1 MEMPFWRES
10 VRKSDRERI
19 PGLIYTEETHYKL
32 EVRYEKT
39 VINGTGPVHGPRPG
53 GLWRRQWKQDPRRHP
68 GEHDQTVYKITYANT
83 VADSNPQAI
92 NAKYMAERMSELSG
106 GRIEMTVFNNNKLGS
121 FSDCFQQMQ
130 QPNGTVQMGDVSSAS
145 ITQFSDLYTPFA
157 LPFLF
162 ASKEQSFDY
171 FDKGETVKA
180 IEAQFLADTNVRVL
194 GYFYNDARAL
204 TNSKKAVSTPADCAG
219 LKLRVMTSDV
229 YIKTFEAL
237 NAAPVSMQFNE
248 LFSALQQGAVDG
260 QDNGLILSM
269 DSKFNEVQGYYTDLG
284 HVQDTSVIFISE
296 SFYQSLPEDLQQVV
310 MQAAQEAVAKERQ
323 DYADKLDS
331 YLEEMKKS
339 MEVTILTDDQ
349 RAAFKDACSSVYDW
363 YRSQYPQYDLDAI
376 MADIEKY

>member
-1 MEMPFWRES
+1 MKKIVAMAMAAVMSLSLAACGGSTTPAAS
-10 VRKSDRERI
+10 AGGSD
-19 PGLIYTEETHYKL
+19 K
-32 EVRYEKT
+32 
-39 VINGTGPVHGPRPG
+39 
-53 GLWRRQWKQDPRRHP
+53 
-68 GEHDQTVYKITYANT
+68 TVYKITYANT

-92 NAKYMAERMSELSG
+92 NAKYMAERMKELSG
-106 GRIEMTVFNNNKLGS
+106 GRIEMTVFNNNKLGA

-145 ITQFSDLYTPFA
+145 ITQFSNLYTPFA

-162 ASKEQSFDY
+162 KDKEQSFNY
-171 FDKGETVKA
+171 FDNGETVKA
-180 IEAQFLADTNVRVL
+180 IEEQFLADTNVRVL

-204 TNSKKAVSTPADCAG
+204 TNSKTAVSKPADMKG

-237 NAAPVSMQFNE
+237 GAAPVSMQFSE

-310 MQAAQEAVAKERQ
+310 VQAAQEAVAKERQ

-331 YLEEMKKS
+331 YLEEMKKT
-339 MEVTILTDDQ
+339 MDVTILTDEQ
-349 RAAFKDACSSVYDW
+349 RAEFKETCQSVYDW
-363 YRSQYPQYDLDAI
+363 YRKSYPDYDLDNI
-376 MADIEKY
+376 MADIAKY

>member
-1 MEMPFWRES
+1 MKKIVAMTMAAVMSLSLAACGGSTTPAAS
-10 VRKSDRERI
+10 AGGSDD
-19 PGLIYTEETHYKL
+19 K
-32 EVRYEKT
+32 
-39 VINGTGPVHGPRPG
+39 
-53 GLWRRQWKQDPRRHP
+53 
-68 GEHDQTVYKITYANT
+68 TVYKITYANT

-92 NAKYMAERMSELSG
+92 NAKYMAERMKELSG
-106 GRIEMTVFNNNKLGS
+106 GRIEMTVFNNNKLGA

-145 ITQFSDLYTPFA
+145 ITQFSNLYTPFA

-162 ASKEQSFDY
+162 KDKEQSFNY
-171 FDKGETVKA
+171 FDNGETVKA
-180 IEAQFLADTNVRVL
+180 IEEQFLADTNVRVL

-204 TNSKKAVSTPADCAG
+204 TNSKTAVSKPADMKG

-237 NAAPVSMQFNE
+237 GAAPVSMQFSE

-260 QDNGLILSM
+260 QDNGMILSM

-310 MQAAQEAVAKERQ
+310 VQAAQEAVAKERQ

-331 YLEEMKKS
+331 YLEEMKKT
-339 MEVTILTDDQ
+339 MDVTILTDEQ
-349 RAAFKDACSSVYDW
+349 RAEFKETCQSVYD
-363 YRSQYPQYDLDAI
+363 
-376 MADIEKY
+376 

>member
-1 MEMPFWRES
+1 MKKIVAMAMAAVMSLSLAACGGSTTPAAS
-10 VRKSDRERI
+10 AGGSDD
-19 PGLIYTEETHYKL
+19 K
-32 EVRYEKT
+32 
-39 VINGTGPVHGPRPG
+39 
-53 GLWRRQWKQDPRRHP
+53 
-68 GEHDQTVYKITYANT
+68 TVYKITYANT

-92 NAKYMAERMSELSG
+92 NAKYMAERMKELSG
-106 GRIEMTVFNNNKLGS
+106 GRIEMTVFNNNKLGA

-145 ITQFSDLYTPFA
+145 ITQFSNLYTPFA

-162 ASKEQSFDY
+162 KDKEQSFNY
-171 FDKGETVKA
+171 FDNGETVKA
-180 IEAQFLADTNVRVL
+180 IEEQFLADTNVRVL

-204 TNSKKAVSTPADCAG
+204 TNSETAVSKPADMKG

-237 NAAPVSMQFNE
+237 GAAPVSMQFSE

-310 MQAAQEAVAKERQ
+310 VQAAQEAVAKERQ

-331 YLEEMKKS
+331 YLEEMKKT
-339 MEVTILTDDQ
+339 MDVTILTDEQ
-349 RAAFKDACSSVYDW
+349 RAEFKETCQSVYDW
-363 YRSQYPQYDLDAI
+363 YRKSYPDYDLDNI
-376 MADIEKY
+376 MADIAKY

>member
-1 MEMPFWRES
+1 MNKIVAMAMAAVMSLSLAACGGSTTPAAS
-10 VRKSDRERI
+10 AGGSDD
-19 PGLIYTEETHYKL
+19 K
-32 EVRYEKT
+32 
-39 VINGTGPVHGPRPG
+39 
-53 GLWRRQWKQDPRRHP
+53 
-68 GEHDQTVYKITYANT
+68 TVYKITYANT

-92 NAKYMAERMSELSG
+92 NAKYMAERMKELSG
-106 GRIEMTVFNNNKLGS
+106 GRIEMTVFNNNKLGA

-145 ITQFSDLYTPFA
+145 ITQFSNLYTPFA

-162 ASKEQSFDY
+162 KDKEQSFNY
-171 FDKGETVKA
+171 FDNGETVKA
-180 IEAQFLADTNVRVL
+180 IEEQFLADTNVRVL

-204 TNSKKAVSTPADCAG
+204 TNSKTAVSKPADMKG

-237 NAAPVSMQFNE
+237 GAAPVSMQFSE

-310 MQAAQEAVAKERQ
+310 VQAAQEAVAKERQ

-331 YLEEMKKS
+331 YLEEMKKT
-339 MEVTILTDDQ
+339 MDVTILTDEQ
-349 RAAFKDACSSVYDW
+349 RAEFKETCQSVYDW
-363 YRSQYPQYDLDAI
+363 YRKSYPDYDLDNI
-376 MADIEKY
+376 MADIAKY

>member
-1 MEMPFWRES
+1 MKRLVALALTLMMVASLAACGNNSAGSTSSPAGS
-10 VRKSDRERI
+10 
-19 PGLIYTEETHYKL
+19 
-32 EVRYEKT
+32 
-39 VINGTGPVHGPRPG
+39 GTTAG
-53 GLWRRQWKQDPRRHP
+53 G
-68 GEHDQTVYKITYANT
+68 DQTVYKITYANT

-106 GRIEMTVFNNNKLGS
+106 GRIEMTVFNNNKLGA

-130 QPNGTVQMGDVSSAS
+130 QANGTVQMGDVSSAS
-145 ITQFSDLYTPFA
+145 ITQFSELYTPFA

-162 ASKEQSFDY
+162 SSKEQSFDY
-171 FDKGETVKA
+171 FDNGETVKA
-180 IEAQFLADTNVRVL
+180 IEEEFLSETNVRVL

-204 TNSKKAVSTPADCAG
+204 TNSKRAVSTPADCAG

-237 NAAPVSMQFNE
+237 NAAPVSMQFSE

-296 SFYQSLPEDLQQVV
+296 AFYQSLPEDLQQVV
-310 MQAAQEAVAKERQ
+310 VQAAQEAVEKERQ

-331 YLEEMKKS
+331 YLEEMKKT
-339 MEVTILTDDQ
+339 MEVTILTDEQ
-349 RAAFKDACSSVYDW
+349 RAAFKEACTPVYDW
-363 YRSQYPQYDLDAI
+363 YRGEYSQYDLDAI
-376 MADIEKY
+376 MADIANY

>member
-1 MEMPFWRES
+1 MKKVLALVLSLVMVFALAACGNS
-10 VRKSDRERI
+10 GSS
-19 PGLIYTEETHYKL
+19 GGSTAQS
-32 EVRYEKT
+32 
-39 VINGTGPVHGPRPG
+39 GTTASTDSGSGSG
-53 GLWRRQWKQDPRRHP
+53 G
-68 GEHDQTVYKITYANT
+68 DQTVYKITYVNT

-92 NAKYMAERMSELSG
+92 NAKYMADRMRELSG
-106 GRIEMTVFNNNKLGS
+106 GRLDMTVFNNNKLGA

-145 ITQFSDLYTPFA
+145 VTQFSDLYTPFA

-171 FDKGETVKA
+171 FDNGETVKA
-180 IEAQFLADTNVRVL
+180 IEEQFLQQTNVRVL

-204 TNSKKAVSTPADCAG
+204 TNSKRAVSTPADCAG

-237 NAAPVSMQFNE
+237 NAAPVSMQFSE

-296 SFYQSLPEDLQQVV
+296 AFYQSLPEDLQQIVV
-310 MQAAQEAVAKERQ
+310 QAAQEAVAKERQ

-331 YLEEMKKS
+331 YLEEMRKT
-339 MEVTILTDDQ
+339 MDVTILTDDQ
-349 RAAFKDACSSVYDW
+349 RAAFKDACSPVYDW
-363 YRSQYPQYDLDAI
+363 YRTEYPQYDLNAI
-376 MADIEKY
+376 MADIANY

>member
-1 MEMPFWRES
+1 MKKFLAVVLCMLMIASLAACGQKASSAAPAQS
-10 VRKSDRERI
+10 
-19 PGLIYTEETHYKL
+19 
-32 EVRYEKT
+32 
-39 VINGTGPVHGPRPG
+39 G
-53 GLWRRQWKQDPRRHP
+53 GAAASND
-68 GEHDQTVYKITYANT
+68 TVYKITYANT

-92 NAKYMAERMSELSG
+92 NAKYMAERMKELSG
-106 GRIEMTVFNNNKLGS
+106 GRLEMTVFNNNKLGA

-145 ITQFSDLYTPFA
+145 VTQFSDLYTPFA

-171 FDKGETVKA
+171 FDNGETVKA
-180 IEAQFLADTNVRVL
+180 IEEQFLTQTNVRVL

-204 TNSKKAVSTPADCAG
+204 TNSKVAVSKPSDMNG

-229 YIKTFEAL
+229 YINTFESL
-237 NAAPVSMQFNE
+237 GSAPVSMQFSE

-296 SFYQSLPEDLQQVV
+296 AFYQSLPEDLQQIVV
-310 MQAAQEAVAKERQ
+310 QAAQEAVAKERQ

-331 YLEEMKKS
+331 YLEEMRKT
-339 MEVTILTDDQ
+339 MDVTILTDEQ
-349 RAAFKDACSSVYDW
+349 RAAFKETCSPVYDW
-363 YRSQYPQYDLDAI
+363 YRANYPDYDLDAI
-376 MADIEKY
+376 MADIAKY

>member
-1 MEMPFWRES
+1 MKKIVAMAMAAAMSLSLAACGGSTTPAAS
-10 VRKSDRERI
+10 AGGSD
-19 PGLIYTEETHYKL
+19 K
-32 EVRYEKT
+32 
-39 VINGTGPVHGPRPG
+39 
-53 GLWRRQWKQDPRRHP
+53 
-68 GEHDQTVYKITYANT
+68 TVYKITYANT

-92 NAKYMAERMSELSG
+92 NAKYMAERMKELSG
-106 GRIEMTVFNNNKLGS
+106 GRIEMTVFNNNKLGA

-145 ITQFSDLYTPFA
+145 VTQFSNLYTPFA

-162 ASKEQSFDY
+162 KDKEQSFNY
-171 FDKGETVKA
+171 FDNGETVKA
-180 IEAQFLADTNVRVL
+180 IEEQFLADTNVRVL

-204 TNSKKAVSTPADCAG
+204 TNSKTAVSKPADMKG

-237 NAAPVSMQFNE
+237 GAAPVSMQFSE

-310 MQAAQEAVAKERQ
+310 VQAAQEAVAKERQ

-331 YLEEMKKS
+331 YLEEMKKT
-339 MEVTILTDDQ
+339 MDVTILTDEQ
-349 RAAFKDACSSVYDW
+349 RAEFKETCQSVYDW
-363 YRSQYPQYDLDAI
+363 YRKSYPDYDLDNI
-376 MADIEKY
+376 MADIAKY

>member
-1 MEMPFWRES
+1 MKKLLALALSLMLVLS
-10 VRKSDRERI
+10 LCACGDKSDE
-19 PGLIYTEETHYKL
+19 
-32 EVRYEKT
+32 
-39 VINGTGPVHGPRPG
+39 G
-53 GLWRRQWKQDPRRHP
+53 GNANSDSDK
-68 GEHDQTVYKITYANT
+68 TVYKITYANT

-92 NAKYMAERMSELSG
+92 YAKYMAERLSELSD
-106 GRIEMTVFNNNKLGS
+106 GRIEMTVFNNNKLGA

-130 QPNGTVQMGDVSSAS
+130 SANGTVQMGDVSSAS
-145 ITQFSDLYTPFA
+145 VTQFSDLYTPFA

-162 ASKEQSFDY
+162 SSKEQSFDY
-171 FDKGETVKA
+171 FDNSETIDA
-180 IEAQFLADTNVRVL
+180 IEEQFLADTNVRVL

-204 TNSKKAVSTPADCAG
+204 TNSKHAVETPADCAG

-237 NAAPVSMQFNE
+237 DAAPVSMQFSE

-296 SFYQSLPEDLQQVV
+296 SFFQSLPEDLQQVV
-310 MQAAQEAVAKERQ
+310 LQAAEEAIAMERQ
-323 DYADKLDS
+323 AYADMLDS
-331 YLEEMKKS
+331 YLETMKES

-349 RAAFKDACSSVYDW
+349 RAAFKEACQPVYDW
-363 YRSQYPQYDLDAI
+363 YRTEYPQYDIDAI
-376 MADIEKY
+376 MADIANY

>member
-1 MEMPFWRES
+1 MKKIVAMAMAAVMSLSLAACGGSTTPAAS
-10 VRKSDRERI
+10 AGGSDD
-19 PGLIYTEETHYKL
+19 K
-32 EVRYEKT
+32 
-39 VINGTGPVHGPRPG
+39 
-53 GLWRRQWKQDPRRHP
+53 
-68 GEHDQTVYKITYANT
+68 TVYKITYANT

-92 NAKYMAERMSELSG
+92 NAKYMAERMKELSG
-106 GRIEMTVFNNNKLGS
+106 GRIEMTVFNNNKLGA

-145 ITQFSDLYTPFA
+145 VTQFSNLYTPFA

-162 ASKEQSFDY
+162 KDKEQSFNY
-171 FDKGETVKA
+171 FDNGETVKA
-180 IEAQFLADTNVRVL
+180 IEEQFLADTNVRVL

-204 TNSKKAVSTPADCAG
+204 TNSKTAVSKPADMKG

-237 NAAPVSMQFNE
+237 GAAPVSMQFSE

-310 MQAAQEAVAKERQ
+310 VQAAQEAVAKERQ

-331 YLEEMKKS
+331 YLEEMKKT
-339 MEVTILTDDQ
+339 MEVTILTDEQ
-349 RAAFKDACSSVYDW
+349 RAEFKETCQSVYDW
-363 YRSQYPQYDLDAI
+363 YRKSYPDYDLDNI
-376 MADIEKY
+376 MADIAKY

>member
-1 MEMPFWRES
+1 MKKIVAMAMAAVMSLSLAACGGSTTPAAS
-10 VRKSDRERI
+10 AGGSDD
-19 PGLIYTEETHYKL
+19 K
-32 EVRYEKT
+32 
-39 VINGTGPVHGPRPG
+39 
-53 GLWRRQWKQDPRRHP
+53 
-68 GEHDQTVYKITYANT
+68 TVYKITYANT

-92 NAKYMAERMSELSG
+92 NAKYMAERMKELSG
-106 GRIEMTVFNNNKLGS
+106 GRIEMTVFNNNKLGA

-145 ITQFSDLYTPFA
+145 VTQFSNLYTPFA

-162 ASKEQSFDY
+162 KDKEQSFNY
-171 FDKGETVKA
+171 FDNGETVKA
-180 IEAQFLADTNVRVL
+180 IEEQFLADTNVRVL

-204 TNSKKAVSTPADCAG
+204 TNSKTAVSKPADMKG

-237 NAAPVSMQFNE
+237 GAAPVSMQFSE

-310 MQAAQEAVAKERQ
+310 VQAAQEAVAKERQ

-331 YLEEMKKS
+331 YLEEMKKT
-339 MEVTILTDDQ
+339 MDVTILTDEQ
-349 RAAFKDACSSVYDW
+349 RAEFKETCQSVYDW
-363 YRSQYPQYDLDAI
+363 YRKSYPDYDLDNI
-376 MADIEKY
+376 MADIAKY

>member
-1 MEMPFWRES
+1 MKKVVTLVVGMMVAMSIAACGGAKQE
-10 VRKSDRERI
+10 
-19 PGLIYTEETHYKL
+19 
-32 EVRYEKT
+32 
-39 VINGTGPVHGPRPG
+39 NGGAG
-53 GLWRRQWKQDPRRHP
+53 GNAS
-68 GEHDQTVYKITYANT
+68 GAASAAASDQTVYKINYANT

-92 NAKYMAERMSELSG
+92 NAKWMAERMEELSG
-106 GRIEMTVFNNNKLGS
+106 GRLQMTVFNNNKLGA

-130 QPNGTVQMGDVSSAS
+130 QPGGTVQMGDVSSAS
-145 ITQFSDLYTPFA
+145 VTQFSDLFTPYA

-162 ASKEQSFDY
+162 NSKEQSFAY
-171 FDKGETVKA
+171 FDQGETVKK
-180 IEAQFLADTNVRVL
+180 IEEKFLEQTNVRVL

-204 TNSKKAVSTPADCAG
+204 TNSKKAVTAPADMNG

-237 NAAPVSMQFNE
+237 GAAPVSMQFSE

-269 DSKFNEVQGYYTDLG
+269 DSKFNEVQKYYTDLG

-296 SFYQSLPEDLQQVV
+296 AFYKSLPEDLQKIVV
-310 MQAAQEAVAKERQ
+310 QAAQEAVEKERQ

-339 MEVTILTDDQ
+339 MEVTILTDEQ
-349 RAAFKDACSSVYDW
+349 RAVFKDTCQPVYDW
-363 YRSQYPQYDLDAI
+363 YCQTYPDYDLEAI
-376 MADIEKY
+376 IEDIAKY

>member
-1 MEMPFWRES
+1 MKKIVAMAMAAVMSLSLAACGGSTTPAAS
-10 VRKSDRERI
+10 AGGSDD
-19 PGLIYTEETHYKL
+19 K
-32 EVRYEKT
+32 
-39 VINGTGPVHGPRPG
+39 
-53 GLWRRQWKQDPRRHP
+53 
-68 GEHDQTVYKITYANT
+68 TVYKITYANT

-92 NAKYMAERMSELSG
+92 NAKYMAERMKELSG
-106 GRIEMTVFNNNKLGS
+106 GRIEMTVFNNNKLGA

-145 ITQFSDLYTPFA
+145 VTQFSNLYTPFA

-162 ASKEQSFDY
+162 KDKEQSFNY
-171 FDKGETVKA
+171 FDNGETVKA
-180 IEAQFLADTNVRVL
+180 IEEQFLADTNVRVL

-204 TNSKKAVSTPADCAG
+204 TNSKTAVSKPADMKG

-237 NAAPVSMQFNE
+237 GAAPVSMQFSE

-296 SFYQSLPEDLQQVV
+296 RFYQSLPEDLQQVV
-310 MQAAQEAVAKERQ
+310 VQAAQEAVAKERQ

-331 YLEEMKKS
+331 YLEEMKKT
-339 MEVTILTDDQ
+339 MDVTILTDEQ
-349 RAAFKDACSSVYDW
+349 RAEFKETCQSVYDW
-363 YRSQYPQYDLDAI
+363 YRKSYPDYDLDNI
-376 MADIEKY
+376 MADIAKY

>member
-1 MEMPFWRES
+1 MKKIVAMAMAAVMSLSLAACGGSTTPAAS
-10 VRKSDRERI
+10 AGGSDD
-19 PGLIYTEETHYKL
+19 K
-32 EVRYEKT
+32 
-39 VINGTGPVHGPRPG
+39 
-53 GLWRRQWKQDPRRHP
+53 
-68 GEHDQTVYKITYANT
+68 TVYKITYANT

-92 NAKYMAERMSELSG
+92 NAKYMAERMIELSG
-106 GRIEMTVFNNNKLGS
+106 GRIEMTVFNNNKLGA

-145 ITQFSDLYTPFA
+145 VTQFSNLYTPFA

-162 ASKEQSFDY
+162 KDKEQSFNY
-171 FDKGETVKA
+171 FDNGETVKA
-180 IEAQFLADTNVRVL
+180 IEEQFLADTNVRVL

-204 TNSKKAVSTPADCAG
+204 TNSKTAVSKPADMKG

-237 NAAPVSMQFNE
+237 GAAPVSMQFSE

-310 MQAAQEAVAKERQ
+310 VQAAQEAVAKERQ

-331 YLEEMKKS
+331 YLEEMKKT
-339 MEVTILTDDQ
+339 MDVTILTDEQ
-349 RAAFKDACSSVYDW
+349 RAEFKETCQSVYDW
-363 YRSQYPQYDLDAI
+363 YRKSYPDYDLDNI
-376 MADIEKY
+376 MADIAKY